1 MHAVRVDVHGGPE
14 VLTVREVADPEPEF
28 RPGSD
33 AARETGQGDRAGRR

>member
-28 RPGSD
+28 RPGPD
-33 AARETGQGDRAGRR
+33 AAGAGRAGRR